1 MIKEHENDNVATNR
15 NILLALLVELRLKLA
30 EVELYPSGR
39 TLSVSESESSE
50 SLDNPLGGLINDE
63 WQIILNED
71 LGVSVA
77 ELKLAI
83 EECKKQILE
92 TDECSSAR
100 SWLVRQLVELRC
112 RLSEIEV
119 GSSEKKLTGAQ
130 IILGHHF
137 KVIRKRDN
145 LMGKKIYCDHCC
157 QVIWSIIQYS
167 FECSCSYIVHMK
179 CLR

>member
-1 MIKEHENDNVATNR
+1 M
-15 NILLALLVELRLKLA
+15 ALLVELRLKLA
-30 EVELYPSGR
+30 EVELYPSGPP
-39 TLSVSESESSE
+39 SVTESESSE

-63 WQIILNED
+63 WQVILNED

-92 TDECSSAR
+92 NDECSSAR

-119 GSSEKKLTGAQ
+119 GAAEKKVTGNQ

-157 QVIWSIIQYS
+157 QIIWSIIQYG
-167 FECSCSYIVHMK
+167 FECSCAFVVHMK